1 MKTTNP
7 RLARST
13 SAATVTAGTPSST
26 SRRGRDECGSAL
38 RAVARGARCAVCGEL
53 GRSLP
58 YRGMPDCLMNFASP
72 AYRQRARSP
81 NIHAFMPR
89 PRSAPPLL
97 STRRNSHNGKR
108 VERLERKAM
117 GPVSRGRQASEARDA
132 AAEGILMSG
141 AILIVESDAALAQS
155 LHDGLAGLGYT
166 VELALHGGD
175 GLMLASLSRPDV
187 VILDADLCDRTGL
200 EVMRQLHELD
210 KSIAVVMLGDSGGDA
225 ARREA
230 LKAGAFDYLRKPVEA
245 ADLAHAGAAAGP
257 GARPG
262 VVVSVCH
269 ERRGWP
275 AAAVRAVGETRGA
288 RRRAVARISR
298 GV

>member
-1 MKTTNP
+1 M
-7 RLARST
+7 
-13 SAATVTAGTPSST
+13 
-26 SRRGRDECGSAL
+26 
-38 RAVARGARCAVCGEL
+38 
-53 GRSLP
+53 
-58 YRGMPDCLMNFASP
+58 
-72 AYRQRARSP
+72 
-81 NIHAFMPR
+81 H
-89 PRSAPPLL
+89 
-97 STRRNSHNGKR
+97 
-108 VERLERKAM
+108 
-117 GPVSRGRQASEARDA
+117 PVSRGRQASEARDA
-132 AAEGILMSG
+132 AAQGILMSG

-245 ADLAHAGAAAGP
+245 ADLAHAVAAASQGS
-257 GARPG
+257 RPG
-262 VVVSVCH
+262 VVVPFRN
-269 ERRGWP
+269 ERRASP
-275 AAAVRAVGETRGA
+275 AAPFDASGQPCAACGQAIPDLSRAVGYKRALFHPECWLQ
-288 RRRAVARISR
+288 RRKQRAP
-298 GV
+298 GQPG